1 MSIVTVIKKT
11 WTPRQTL
18 PDIVKFK
25 LMDITQAEKMF
36 YKFLRRAKEDMDR
49 IYHVE
54 LYTIEDDRIRLYRH
68 LEPNKIVTL
77 LPRDTIISR

>member
-1 MSIVTVIKKT
+1 MPSVTVIKKT

-18 PDIVKFK
+18 PDIIKFN
-25 LMDITQAEKMF
+25 LDSIDYGEKMF
-36 YKFLRRAKEDMDR
+36 YKFLRRAKEDMGR

-54 LYTIEDDRIRLYRH
+54 LYTLEDGKIRLYRY
-68 LEPNKIVTL
+68 LEPNKLVTL